1 MSGYSDFSPYQPS
14 PDEDRTA
21 RIHKEKQK
29 QKTKN
34 VKGKGKQSTQG
45 YQAQYSSYQA
55 GDDGPPDSY
64 QPSSSLLE
72 EGLFSDAP
80 SIGAAKG
87 SQGGVRVNKYETKVP
102 IRVDIEAA
110 LTYVLG
116 PITGVIFLILE
127 TQNDYVRFHA
137 WQSSL
142 VFLTLMCLH
151 FIIMFISS
159 VLSWMLFVCDILLI
173 VWLGYRAYWD
183 GASLERY
190 EVPYFGQLAAEW
202 VDSE

>member
-21 RIHKEKQK
+21 RIQKEKQK
-29 QKTKN
+29 QKHKN
-34 VKGKGKQSTQG
+34 GKGKGKQS
-45 YQAQYSSYQA
+45 APASSQYSSYQA
-55 GDDGPPDSY
+55 GADGPPDIY

-87 SQGGVRVNKYETKVP
+87 SQGGVRVNKYQTKVP

-116 PITGVIFLILE
+116 PIT
-127 TQNDYVRFHA
+127 
-137 WQSSL
+137 
-142 VFLTLMCLH
+142 
-151 FIIMFISS
+151 
-159 VLSWMLFVCDILLI
+159 
-173 VWLGYRAYWD
+173 AYLD

-190 EVPYFGQLAAEW
+190 EVPYFGQLASEW
-202 VDSE
+202 VDTE

>member
-21 RIHKEKQK
+21 RIHKDKQK
-29 QKTKN
+29 SEN
-34 VKGKGKQSTQG
+34 GKGKGKQSTQG
-45 YQAQYSSYQA
+45 FQPQYSSYQA
-55 GDDGPPDSY
+55 GTDGPPDAY
-64 QPSSSLLE
+64 KPTSSLLE

-87 SQGGVRVNKYETKVP
+87 SQGGVRVNKYETKMP

-116 PITGVIFLILE
+116 PITGVFFLILE

-173 VWLGYRAYWD
+173 AWLGYRAYMD

-190 EVPYFGQLAAEW
+190 EVPYFGQLAADW

>member
-21 RIHKEKQK
+21 RLQKEKHKQK
-29 QKTKN
+29 QKN
-34 VKGKGKQSTQG
+34 VKGKGKQSAPQN
-45 YQAQYSSYQA
+45 QSQYSSYQA
-55 GDDGPPDSY
+55 GDDLPPEAY
-64 QPSSSLLE
+64 QQSSLLE

-87 SQGGVRVNKYETKVP
+87 SQGGVRVNKYQTKVP

-116 PITGVIFLILE
+116 PITGVAFLILE

-142 VFLTLMCLH
+142 VFASMMALH

-159 VLSWMLFVCDILLI
+159 ILSWMLFACDILLI
-173 VWLGYRAYWD
+173 AWLSYRAYLD

-190 EVPYFGQLAAEW
+190 EVPYFGALAAEW
-202 VDSE
+202 VDTE

>member
-21 RIHKEKQK
+21 RIQKEKQK
-29 QKTKN
+29 QKHKN
-34 VKGKGKQSTQG
+34 GKGKGKQS
-45 YQAQYSSYQA
+45 APASSQYSSYQA
-55 GDDGPPDSY
+55 GADGPPDIY

-87 SQGGVRVNKYETKVP
+87 SQGGVRVNKYQTKVP

-116 PITGVIFLILE
+116 PITGKVYMHL
-127 TQNDYVRFHA
+127 NG
-137 WQSSL
+137 
-142 VFLTLMCLH
+142 MCT
-151 FIIMFISS
+151 IAIAEA
-159 VLSWMLFVCDILLI
+159 
-173 VWLGYRAYWD
+173 VWID
-183 GASLERY
+183 
-190 EVPYFGQLAAEW
+190 Q
-202 VDSE
+202 